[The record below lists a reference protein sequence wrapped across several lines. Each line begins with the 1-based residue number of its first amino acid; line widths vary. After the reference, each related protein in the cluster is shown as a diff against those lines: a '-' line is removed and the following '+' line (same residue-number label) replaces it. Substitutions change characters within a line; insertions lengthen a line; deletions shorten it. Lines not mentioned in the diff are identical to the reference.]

1 MDFSFT
7 EEQTL
12 LRNMVQGFLQDK
24 YDFETRR
31 KIVASDEGWSKDFW
45 QEWAELGLLAAPFSE
60 EQGGMGGG
68 GRGQGGAGFKESSA
82 LGFKS
87 SWHVWLLLDKHWLGA
102 LFGIPE
108 VGAIP
113 KLFSWRT
120 FMTRQ
125 VAA

>member
-68 GRGQGGAGFKESSA
+68 AGIDDGTAIFAILECPGGPLYFKATGGYRAEVLAG
-82 LGFKS
+82 
-87 SWHVWLLLDKHWLGA
+87 H
-102 LFGIPE
+102 
-108 VGAIP
+108 
-113 KLFSWRT
+113 
-120 FMTRQ
+120 
-125 VAA
+125 AADDEKFTGGVEGPGEA